1 MHVIFLVTVPHTG
14 THFMRNM
21 FRDMPARPWMVEIRQ
36 VHTAKCGLHSLRSGV
51 IGFDPRRLNL
61 LTGHFHDQLLDTIE
75 AVAEHWTPIVP
86 LRDPL
91 AAMITAMPSADIG
104 RLLGNWAYLVQKFDK
119 LSTPHYVPLDL
130 MRTNQERREGLTAAV
145 KAAGCQGLA
154 GIERHVNEYAANW
167 AQNRAR
173 ANSRRS
179 YPLKDAYLRG
189 DMVALEQQMAQP
201 FGELR
206 KTEPW
211 LRPFLERHGYRDLQW
226 WTPETGSDQHGAA

>member
-14 THFMRNM
+14 THFMRNL

-91 AAMITAMPSADIG
+91 AAMITAMPRPDTE
-104 RLLGNWAYLVQKFDK
+104 RTLRNWAYLVQRLDK
-119 LSTPHYVPLDL
+119 MAAATRPVHYVPLDL
-130 MRTNQERREGLTAAV
+130 MHTNQERREGLTAAV

-154 GIERHVNEYAANW
+154 GIERHVNEYAANLDR
-167 AQNRAR
+167 NRAR

-179 YPLKDAYLRG
+179 YPLKDAYL
-189 DMVALEQQMAQP
+189 
-201 FGELR
+201 
-206 KTEPW
+206 
-211 LRPFLERHGYRDLQW
+211 
-226 WTPETGSDQHGAA
+226 